1 MSGEKNSVVETN
13 SKTVSEF
20 KVPPDPNSLLSRN
33 TKRKRVKILE
43 EEEYAEKVSSIIER
57 DFFPELEK
65 LKAQSQ
71 YIDATDNN
79 DVPTMQVSSKES
91 NTNLLYV
98 LLLLSIWPKHK
109 TH

>member
-1 MSGEKNSVVETN
+1 MSEDNQDKKEVAQTS
-13 SKTVSEF
+13 SKAVSEF
-20 KVPPDPNSLLSRN
+20 KVPPDPNSLFTRN
-33 TKRKRVKILE
+33 TKRKKVKILE

-79 DVPTMQVSSKES
+79 DVSTIQVRNEDLFTEKFGVE
-91 NTNLLYV
+91 V
-98 LLLLSIWPKHK
+98 
-109 TH
+109 